1 MAEKKTSRTFRLE
14 DRMWNHVVAEA
25 DNRNVKPTQ
34 IVIEAIS
41 EHLGRVIRDR
51 NEIDDSQLLQ
61 VLKQTEDLKVEIEKI
76 EKSIGKFW
84 FYKYHAINGL
94 MLTH

>member
-1 MAEKKTSRTFRLE
+1 MPEKKTSRTFRLE

-25 DNRNVKPTQ
+25 NTRNIKPTQ
-34 IVIEAIS
+34 VVIEALA

-61 VLKQTEDLKVEIEKI
+61 VLKQTEDLKAEIEKI
-76 EKSIGKFW
+76 EKSIGKF
-84 FYKYHAINGL
+84 
-94 MLTH
+94 